1 MVLPRRSQPSFLS
14 GSHCVLHLWSIIH
27 CRHIVEA
34 QKDGLHNSLV
44 AQYSMSKAKYFS
56 TVFEYLVME
65 AVRLASGDVR
75 ADAHDT
81 ISVFRT
87 GGKACIR
94 LLVAPISS
102 AILLAR

>member
-1 MVLPRRSQPSFLS
+1 MM
-14 GSHCVLHLWSIIH
+14 CTLWSIIH